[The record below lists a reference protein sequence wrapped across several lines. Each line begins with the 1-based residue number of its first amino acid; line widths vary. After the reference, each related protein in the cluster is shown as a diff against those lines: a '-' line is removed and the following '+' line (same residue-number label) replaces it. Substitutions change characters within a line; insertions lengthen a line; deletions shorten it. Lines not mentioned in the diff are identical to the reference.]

1 MVPQFASRLLAFVP
15 VAERGRLLDV
25 ARQVTACCDGWLA
38 EYPIVRRPSVTAACA
53 LVSTV
58 AMPNLAVAELGLLTR
73 WWLWIFGVDDVFD
86 DGAVPDERVD
96 DWSSRFVCELFADD
110 DPLLAAF
117 GSIHDDLRR
126 YPLYPPLA
134 QRWRAGMAEIVRGM
148 LRERR
153 WSRARTPAEQPS
165 YTTYLDNAITTIAVR
180 PYTIT
185 AAILAGEPAAAD
197 RFDALDPVILT
208 AARCFRLANDL
219 RSAARE
225 REEGTV
231 NAVSLLQ
238 RGFAAEGFSDEAA
251 EQAARRQLRETCA
264 ADLAYLDAARH
275 TAPPAL
281 ATLTRFLWA
290 HTTFVW
296 NMYQVSDYDTVS
308 ALLRQEV
315 MPEKE
320 QPCQR
325 P

>member
-1 MVPQFASRLLAFVP
+1 MPQVASGLLAAVP

-25 ARQVTACCDGWLA
+25 ARQVTACCDAWLA
-38 EYPIVRRPSVTAACA
+38 EHPIVRRPSVTAACA

-96 DWSSRFVCELFADD
+96 DWTRRFLRDLPADD

-134 QRWRAGMAEIVRGM
+134 GRWRAGMAEIVRGM

-153 WSRARTPAEQPS
+153 WSGAPTSAGEPS
-165 YTTYLDNAITTIAVR
+165 YAAYLDNAMTTIAVR
-180 PYTIT
+180 PYTVT
-185 AAILAGEPAAAD
+185 AAILAGESAAAD
-197 RFDALDPVILT
+197 RFDALDPVIRT

-225 REEGTV
+225 REEGTL

-238 RGFAAEGFSDEAA
+238 RGFAARGFRAEAA
-251 EQAARRQLRETCA
+251 ERAACQQLRETCA

-308 ALLRQEV
+308 ELLRQDA
-315 MPEKE
+315 MLEKE
-320 QPCQR
+320 PPCQR

>member
-1 MVPQFASRLLAFVP
+1 VPPIASRLLVTVP
-15 VAERGRLLDV
+15 VAERRRLLDV
-25 ARQVTACCDGWLA
+25 ARQVTACCDAWLVDF
-38 EYPIVRRPSVTAACA
+38 PIVRRPSVTAACA

-58 AMPNLAVAELGLLTR
+58 AMPGLTVARLGLLTR

-86 DGAVPDERVD
+86 DPAVPDERVEE
-96 DWSSRFVCELFADD
+96 WTGRFLRDPAAD

-126 YPLYPPLA
+126 YPLYPPLSR
-134 QRWRAGMAEIVRGM
+134 RWRDGMAEIVRGM
-148 LRERR
+148 SRERR
-153 WSRARTPAEQPS
+153 WSRARTPADQPS
-165 YTTYLDNAITTIAVR
+165 YATYLDNATTTIAVR
-180 PYTIT
+180 PYTVT
-185 AAILAGEPAAAD
+185 AAILADEPPAADLFA
-197 RFDALDPVILT
+197 ALDPVIST

-225 REEGTV
+225 RAEGTL
-231 NAVSLLQ
+231 NAVSLLH
-238 RGFAAEGFSDEAA
+238 RDFAARGLGDAAA
-251 EQAARRQLRETCA
+251 ERAARHQLRETCVE
-264 ADLAYLDAARH
+264 DLAHLDAARH

-308 ALLRQEV
+308 ALLRKEV
-315 MPEKE
+315 MFGKE
-320 QPCQR
+320 PPCPR

>member
-1 MVPQFASRLLAFVP
+1 MPEFVSGLLTAVP
-15 VAERGRLLDV
+15 VAERRRLLDV
-25 ARQVTACCDGWLA
+25 ARQVTVCCDAWLA
-38 EYPIVRRPSVTAACA
+38 EHPIVRRPSVTAACA
-53 LVSTV
+53 LVSAV
-58 AMPNLAVAELGLLTR
+58 SMPNLAVAEVGLLTR

-96 DWSSRFVCELFADD
+96 DWARRFVRDLPAAD

-117 GSIHDDLRR
+117 ASIHDDLRG

-134 QRWRAGMAEIVRGM
+134 RRWRAGMAEIVRGM

-165 YTTYLDNAITTIAVR
+165 YAGYLDNAMTTIAVR
-180 PYTIT
+180 PYTVT
-185 AAILAGEPAAAD
+185 AAILAGEPAAVD
-197 RFDALDPVILT
+197 GFDALDPVIRA

-225 REEGTV
+225 REEGTL

-238 RGFAAEGFSDEAA
+238 GAFTARGFGEEAA
-251 EQAARRQLRETCA
+251 EEAARRQLRDTCA

-275 TAPPAL
+275 AAPPAL

-296 NMYQVSDYDTVS
+296 HMYQVADYDTVS

-315 MPEKE
+315 MLGKE
-320 QPCQR
+320 
-325 P
+325 

>member
-1 MVPQFASRLLAFVP
+1 VPEFASGLLATVP

-25 ARQVTACCDGWLA
+25 AREVTACCDAWLA
-38 EYPIVRRPSVTAACA
+38 EHPIVRRPSVTAACA

-86 DGAVPDERVD
+86 DGAVPDEWVD
-96 DWSSRFVCELFADD
+96 DWTRRFVRDLPADD

-134 QRWRAGMAEIVRGM
+134 RRWRAGMAEIVRGM

-153 WSRARTPAEQPS
+153 WSGARTPAEQPS
-165 YTTYLDNAITTIAVR
+165 YAAYLDNAMTTIAVR
-180 PYTIT
+180 PYTVT
-185 AAILAGEPAAAD
+185 AAILAGEPAAAE
-197 RFDALDPVILT
+197 RFDALDPVIRT

-225 REEGTV
+225 REEGTL

-238 RGFAAEGFSDEAA
+238 RGFAARGFGDEAA

-296 NMYQVSDYDTVS
+296 HMYQVSDYDTVS
-308 ALLRQEV
+308 ALLRQDA
-315 MPEKE
+315 MLDKE
-320 QPCQR
+320 PPCQR
-325 P
+325 R